1 LGGTIASGALLIQ
14 LTFIAA
20 KLGGH
25 AMAIQVPPL
34 LPIFMQLRDW
44 RKPRGKRY
52 SSPALLVLA
61 LAGLL
66 CGKRGPTEL
75 AHWCDGLL
83 DEVLLALTGR
93 TDHRPSPA
101 TFCRLFWNLDV
112 DEVEAACG
120 AWAEAVHGQWAPAGQ
135 LDGEALDG
143 KTLRGAAK
151 RGAKGAHLLSVISH
165 RLKLVLGQVAV
176 DDKTNE
182 SGAILPLL
190 QRLVLEGRVFTM
202 DALLTQRPVAQ
213 TIVDG
218 RGDYV
223 MVVKGNQPQLEASI
237 AQVLDAAPV
246 PEAGEVRGQART
258 VDKRH
263 GRLEV
268 RELETSAVLH
278 DYLDW
283 PGQAQVARLR
293 RSVTNLKTGAL
304 SVETVH
310 LISSLTPERAGP
322 SDLLTISRQH
332 WTIENCEHWVRD
344 VDWGEDACAVHKRT
358 AHQALAAW
366 RNLAL
371 SLIHAAGWRHVAAV
385 LDYLSGDPL
394 RAFRLLGVPVSNR

>member
-1 LGGTIASGALLIQ
+1 
-14 LTFIAA
+14 
-20 KLGGH
+20 
-25 AMAIQVPPL
+25 MAIQVPPV

-52 SSPALLVLA
+52 SLPALLVLA

-75 AHWCDGLL
+75 AHWCAGLP
-83 DEVLLALTGR
+83 DEVLVRLTGR
-93 TDHRPSPA
+93 ADHRPSPA
-101 TFCRLFWNLDV
+101 TFCRLFWNLAV
-112 DEVEAACG
+112 DEVERACG
-120 AWAEAVHGQWAPAGQ
+120 AWAENVRSQLAPAGR
-135 LDGEALDG
+135 LEGEAIDG
-143 KTLRGAAK
+143 KTVRGAAQ
-151 RGAKGAHLLSVISH
+151 RGAQGTHLLSAISH
-165 RLKLVLGQVAV
+165 GLKLVLGQVAV

-182 SGAILPLL
+182 IGAILSLL
-190 QRLVLEGRVFTM
+190 QMLVLDGRVFTM

-223 MVVKGNQPQLEASI
+223 MVVKGNQPQLAASI
-237 AQVLDAAPV
+237 AQVFDAAPV
-246 PEAGEVRGQART
+246 PESGEVRGQART

-268 RELETSAVLH
+268 REIETSAVLH

-283 PGQAQVARLR
+283 PGQAQVARLCR
-293 RSVTNLKTGAL
+293 RVTNLKTRVL

-310 LISSLTPERAGP
+310 LITSLPPERATP
-322 SDLLTISRQH
+322 ADLLDLSRGQ

-344 VDWGEDACAVHKRT
+344 VVWGEDACAVHKGT
-358 AHQALAAW
+358 AHQTLAAW

-371 SLIHAAGWRHVAAV
+371 SLIHAIGCRQVAAM
-385 LDYLSGDPL
+385 LDYLSADPTH
-394 RAFRLLGVPVSNR
+394 AFQLLGL